1 MPVEGNCTGR
11 QFPLFSIDGFI
22 SIMYDNPVFVKRLF
36 SLIHTKECENA
47 YEKQKHH
54 TN

>member
-1 MPVEGNCTGR
+1 MLVEGICTGR

-36 SLIHTKECENA
+36 SLIHIKECGNA
-47 YEKQKHH
+47 CEKQKHH